1 MVRMRFDRDAK
12 FAVTAAY
19 EAARELGHAH
29 VGTEHLL
36 LGLAKAAPGVL
47 PDGWTLAELRSRV
60 AGHLRSET
68 RARSTRSGDRLYFT
82 DRARAVVQRSEQV
95 ARDEGRSAVT
105 AKDVLAALAADRG
118 GIAWIILQ
126 GLGIAGSELAD
137 AEAEEE
143 GWRGVLGLI
152 AVTDDSELP
161 FYEQIA
167 RRIREA
173 VAQGELIPGDRL
185 PPLRRLA
192 EALDLAPGTVAK
204 AYRQLER
211 DGVVETLGAQGTVVS
226 PPQAAGSETSEQRIA
241 ELADLLRP
249 VVVAAFHMGSA
260 AEELS
265 RALERAVAGVFGS
278 STGDVE
284 NSS

>member
-12 FAVTAAY
+12 FAVNAAY

-47 PDGWTLAELRSRV
+47 PNGWTLGDVRTRV
-60 AGHLRSET
+60 VGHLRSEN
-68 RARSTRSGDRLYFT
+68 RARRTGSGDRLYFT
-82 DRARAVVQRSEQV
+82 DRARAVVQRSERV

-105 AKDVLAALAADRG
+105 AKDVLSALAADRG
-118 GIAWIILQ
+118 GIAWIILHD
-126 GLGIAGSELAD
+126 LGIKVSHTDDTETL
-137 AEAEEE
+137 EE
-143 GWRGVLGLI
+143 GWRGVLALI

-167 RRIREA
+167 RRVREA
-173 VAQGELIPGDRL
+173 VAHGELIPGDRL
-185 PPLRRLA
+185 PPVRRLA

-204 AYRQLER
+204 AYRELER
-211 DGVVETLGAQGTVVS
+211 DRVVETLGAQGTVVS
-226 PPQAAGSETSEQRIA
+226 PPQAAGAGTSEQRTA
-241 ELADLLRP
+241 ELTELLRP

-260 AEELS
+260 VDELF
-265 RALERAVAGVFGS
+265 RALERAVAGVFAS
-278 STGDVE
+278 STGEAE